1 MRFLLLGL
9 IFLAACAPTGATP
22 LAPSPTVVSSPT
34 PAPTLTATPGP
45 TSTPAVTPTATP
57 SPTLTPSPTATP
69 SPTPDPYAAF
79 TVDALT
85 QRTYGGG
92 RLQIEDTLLE
102 TDAFTR
108 YLISYPSDGLTIYGF
123 MNVPREGAKFP
134 VALVLHG
141 YIDPDVY
148 ETEAYTTRYADAL
161 AEAGYFTLHP
171 NFRNYPPS
179 DDGPNPFRIGYA
191 IDVLNLLAIIRE
203 QSVAD
208 PQGPLRRADGDYI
221 HIMGH
226 SMGGGVALR
235 VSVVRPEWVRA
246 VVLYAAVSGDE
257 QVNYAKVLEWSGGR
271 SGRYELGIPPEA
283 LTAISPINYLTRLR
297 APVSIH
303 HSDADTVVPPAWSD
317 DLCARLEA
325 LNHPVECFTYHGAAH
340 TFVAGW
346 DSAFMQ
352 RMVHFF
358 KTQ

>member
-1 MRFLLLGL
+1 MRVLLLGL
-9 IFLAACAPTGATP
+9 ILLAACAAGVVSPTAAP
-22 LAPSPTVVSSPT
+22 PAPSPTVAPASPT
-34 PAPTLTATPGP
+34 PSHTATLIPTATATATPAPSP
-45 TSTPAVTPTATP
+45 TPTP
-57 SPTLTPSPTATP
+57 SPSAT
-69 SPTPDPYAAF
+69 PTPDPYAVF
-79 TVDALT
+79 TVEALT

-92 RLQIEDTLLE
+92 QLQIEDTLLE
-102 TDAFTR
+102 MDTFTR

-123 MNVPREGAKFP
+123 MNVPREGVKFP

-171 NFRNYPPS
+171 NYRNYPPS

-191 IDVLNLLAIIRE
+191 SDILNLMAIIRE

-208 PQGPLRRADGDYI
+208 PDGPLRRADGDYI

-235 VSVVRPEWVRA
+235 VSVVRPDWVRA

-257 QVNYAKVLEWSGGR
+257 QVNYARVREWSGGR
-271 SGRYELGIPPEA
+271 GGHYELGVPPAA
-283 LTAISPINYLTRLR
+283 LAAISPINYLTRLS

-303 HSDADTVVPPAWSD
+303 HSDADTVVPPTWSD

-325 LNHPVECFTYHGAAH
+325 LNHLVECFTYHGAAH

-346 DSAFMQ
+346 DSSFTQ
-352 RMVHFF
+352 RLLNFF
-358 KTQ
+358 KTH